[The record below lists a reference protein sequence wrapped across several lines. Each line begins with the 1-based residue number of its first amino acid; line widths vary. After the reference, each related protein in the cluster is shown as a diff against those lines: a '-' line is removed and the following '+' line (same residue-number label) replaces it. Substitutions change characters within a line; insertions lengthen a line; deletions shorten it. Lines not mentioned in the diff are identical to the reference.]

1 MPVGPE
7 QSPRSQIFINLCGD
21 ANTANPQTIFEQYFT
36 QSSPDKQNQYKIDD
50 LNDRYIDR
58 QTGRFSKLINPIVG
72 ASESKIHRIGWEFQ
86 KQTMLQS

>member
-1 MPVGPE
+1 MSVDSE
-7 QSPRSQIFINLCGD
+7 QSPRSQIFIKLCGD
-21 ANTANPQTIFEQYFT
+21 ANAANPWTIFEQYFT

-58 QTGRFSKLINPIVG
+58 QTGRFSKLIDEIVE

-86 KQTMLQS
+86 KQPMLQS